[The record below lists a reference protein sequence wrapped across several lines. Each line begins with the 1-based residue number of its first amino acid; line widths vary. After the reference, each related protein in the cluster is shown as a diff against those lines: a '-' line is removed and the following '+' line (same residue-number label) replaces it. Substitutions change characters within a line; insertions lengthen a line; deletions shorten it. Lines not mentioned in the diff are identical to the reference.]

1 MRDLFVRQAALV
13 ISLLV
18 ACSGIGC
25 SLNGPQAVNGGAGGT
40 AGNPGAGGTV
50 VSSGGIENGGTT
62 AAGGTV
68 ESGGTTEQGGAAGNT
83 GVGGAG
89 GVATSGDTGGI
100 KDTGGSKDAGGIA
113 SSGGITNAGGSKG
126 SGGSGGIANS
136 GGSKASGGSGG
147 VASSGGSGGVTISGG
162 AGGSKASGGSGGVAS
177 SGGAGGSK
185 ASGGSGGVAS
195 SGGAGAIAGNTG
207 GGGGSVSS
215 LPWLKVVGNQ
225 LQDPSGKMVI
235 LRGVSIEGLTQQMA
249 TGLKVN
255 GLLDKITN
263 KSDVDAPSTGAPGS
277 PGWYTKIVRLPADPP
292 GTDDNYVNNTLKP
305 AVDYATKLGL
315 YTIIDLHYIS
325 NPYNLVSTVNAFWT
339 KISPMFKTYSNVFY
353 EVFNESSVMDSW
365 ATYKPTMQ
373 AWVNLI
379 RGFAPQNIIIAGSPA
394 WDQTMGAAAASPLT
408 GGNII
413 YSVHMYEQ
421 HYNKGNGGNVTQVN
435 TAAKGVPLI
444 MTEWGFCGS
453 VSPACTG
460 QPGRGTNIIA
470 TYGTSMLNWLEGLG
484 GSWTAWC
491 ASNSWLPDMFTGNNW
506 DLRTGQ
512 DEMGAFVKDWMYT
525 KKDQNSVN

>member
-1 MRDLFVRQAALV
+1 
-13 ISLLV
+13 
-18 ACSGIGC
+18 
-25 SLNGPQAVNGGAGGT
+25 
-40 AGNPGAGGTV
+40 
-50 VSSGGIENGGTT
+50 
-62 AAGGTV
+62 
-68 ESGGTTEQGGAAGNT
+68 
-83 GVGGAG
+83 
-89 GVATSGDTGGI
+89 
-100 KDTGGSKDAGGIA
+100 
-113 SSGGITNAGGSKG
+113 
-126 SGGSGGIANS
+126 
-136 GGSKASGGSGG
+136 
-147 VASSGGSGGVTISGG
+147 
-162 AGGSKASGGSGGVAS
+162 
-177 SGGAGGSK
+177 
-185 ASGGSGGVAS
+185 
-195 SGGAGAIAGNTG
+195 
-207 GGGGSVSS
+207 
-215 LPWLKVVGNQ
+215 VVGNK
-225 LQDPSGKMVI
+225 LQDPSGKTVI

-249 TGLKVN
+249 TGLKIN

-263 KSDVDAPSTGAPGS
+263 KSDVDAASTGAPGS

-292 GTDDNYVNNTLKP
+292 GNSDTYVNNTLKP

-339 KISPMFKTYSNVFY
+339 KIAPIFANYSNVFY

-379 RGFAPQNIIIAGSPA
+379 RGFAPKNIIIAGSPA
-394 WDQTMGAAAASPLT
+394 WDQTMGDAATNPLT

-421 HYNKGNGGNVTQVN
+421 HYNKGVGGNVTQVN
-435 TAAKGVPLI
+435 NAAKGVPLI

-460 QPGRGTNIIA
+460 QPGRGTNIIG
-470 TYGTSMLNWLEGLG
+470 TYGTPMLNWLEGLG
-484 GSWTAWC
+484 GSWTGWC

-525 KKDQNSVN
+525 KKDLNSVN

>member
-1 MRDLFVRQAALV
+1 
-13 ISLLV
+13 
-18 ACSGIGC
+18 
-25 SLNGPQAVNGGAGGT
+25 
-40 AGNPGAGGTV
+40 
-50 VSSGGIENGGTT
+50 VSN
-62 AAGGTV
+62 
-68 ESGGTTEQGGAAGNT
+68 
-83 GVGGAG
+83 
-89 GVATSGDTGGI
+89 
-100 KDTGGSKDAGGIA
+100 
-113 SSGGITNAGGSKG
+113 
-126 SGGSGGIANS
+126 SGGIART
-136 GGSKASGGSGG
+136 GGTT
-147 VASSGGSGGVTISGG
+147 GSGGVTNSGGSSASGGSTG
-162 AGGSKASGGSGGVAS
+162 AGGS
-177 SGGAGGSK
+177 
-185 ASGGSGGVAS
+185 
-195 SGGAGAIAGNTG
+195 
-207 GGGGSVSS
+207 
-215 LPWLKVVGNQ
+215 LPWLTVVGNK
-225 LQDPSGKMVI
+225 LQDPSGKTVI

-263 KSDVDAPSTGAPGS
+263 KNDVDPASVGAPGS

-292 GTDDNYVNNTLKP
+292 GTSDTYVTNTLKP

-315 YTIIDLHYIS
+315 YAIVDLHYIS
-325 NPYNLVSTVNAFWT
+325 NPYNNVANVNAFWT
-339 KISPMFKTYSNVFY
+339 KIAPIFKDYPNVFY

-373 AWVNLI
+373 AWVTLI

-394 WDQTMGAAAASPLT
+394 WDQTMGAAATSPLT

-421 HYNKGNGGNVTQVN
+421 HYNKGNGGNVQQVN

-444 MTEWGFCGS
+444 MTEWGFCN
-453 VSPACTG
+453 CQG
-460 QPGRGTNIIA
+460 QPGAGTNIIG
-470 TYGTSMLNWLEGLG
+470 TYGTPMLNWLEGLG

-525 KKDQNSVN
+525 KKDQ